1 MQLENK
7 VAIIT
12 GGGSGIGTAYC
23 ERFLAEGAKVM
34 IADIGQEQGRAT
46 AEKLAGSG
54 EIAFH
59 HTDISNEDSVRACIA
74 ATVERFGTIDILL
87 NNAAI
92 YGDYNPLDNSLAYVK
107 QVFDVNVHGQ
117 WLMAKHV
124 APIMVEKRRGRIINI
139 ASIASFIHQL
149 GAFATDPNNFELG
162 GYAYQHSKFSVIGL
176 TRHMAGQLGQFGVT
190 ANCIAPGLV
199 MTEATEVQ
207 VPADFQPMFAEM
219 SATKSNTQPED
230 MVGPAVF
237 FAGDDSHMVNGQ
249 LLCVDGGSIMPV

>member
-1 MQLENK
+1 MQLKDK

-12 GGGSGIGTAYC
+12 GGGSGIGIAYC

-34 IADIGQEQGRAT
+34 IADIGDQQGQAT
-46 AEKLAGSG
+46 ADRLASKG
-54 EIAFH
+54 EIAFQ
-59 HTDISNEDSVRACIA
+59 HTDIADEDSVRACVA
-74 ATVERFGTIDILL
+74 ATIERFGTIDILL

-139 ASIASFIHQL
+139 ASIAGFIHQL

-207 VPADFQPMFAEM
+207 VPGDFQPMFADM

-237 FAGDDSHMVNGQ
+237 FAGDDSQMVNGQ
-249 LLCVDGGSIMPV
+249 LLCVDGGNIMPV

>member
-12 GGGSGIGTAYC
+12 GGGSGIGIAYC

-34 IADIGQEQGRAT
+34 IADIGEQQARTT
-46 AEKLAGSG
+46 AERLAAEGD
-54 EIAFH
+54 IAYV
-59 HTDISNEDSVRACIA
+59 HTDIADEDSVRACVA
-74 ATVERFGTIDILL
+74 ATIDRFGTVDILL

-92 YGDYNPLDNSLAYVK
+92 YADYNPLDNSLEYVK
-107 QVFDVNVHGQ
+107 KVFDVNVHGQ

-124 APIMVEKRRGRIINI
+124 SPIMVEKRSGRIINI

-149 GAFATDPNNFELG
+149 GALATDPNDFQLG

-190 ANCIAPGLV
+190 TNCIAPGLV
-199 MTEATEVQ
+199 MTQATEVQ
-207 VPADFQPMFAEM
+207 VPGEFQPMFAEM
-219 SATKSNTQPED
+219 SAMKSNTQPED

-237 FAGDDSHMVNGQ
+237 FASDDSCMVNGQ
-249 LLCVDGGSIMPV
+249 LLCVDGGNVMPV